1 MIYTENL
8 TKLYRTGQ
16 RTVTAVDHISLEID
30 DHSYVSIVGKSG
42 SGKST
47 FLHLLG
53 GLDLPDEGKVVI
65 DGIDLTKLN
74 ARGLDDFRRD
84 RIGFVFQFFNLIPE
98 LTVRENILFPTMFQ
112 KNKNDKSFYGDLINL
127 IGLSGR
133 EEHLPCQLSGGE
145 QQRVAI
151 ARAVILKPRYLF
163 MDEPC
168 GNLDSESTYVVIDLL
183 DRLYKATDMTI
194 IVVTHD
200 ADMANAA
207 PLGVTIS
214 DGRLV

>member
-1 MIYTENL
+1 MIKIYNL

-98 LTVRENILFPTMFQ
+98 LTVRENILFPTM
-112 KNKNDKSFYGDLINL
+112 
-127 IGLSGR
+127 
-133 EEHLPCQLSGGE
+133 
-145 QQRVAI
+145 
-151 ARAVILKPRYLF
+151 
-163 MDEPC
+163 
-168 GNLDSESTYVVIDLL
+168 
-183 DRLYKATDMTI
+183 
-194 IVVTHD
+194 
-200 ADMANAA
+200 
-207 PLGVTIS
+207 
-214 DGRLV
+214 

>member
-1 MIYTENL
+1 MIKIYNL

-112 KNKNDKSFYGDLINL
+112 KNKNDKSFYSDLINL